1 MPFKLMAALG
11 LAFFLCACAGSG
23 PQPPGHV
30 DAFTNLYKQ
39 NATTVPA
46 DVPVVVQQPVGVIFS
61 DNFESWFKYV
71 SDANAYWSKIVPASL
86 TNTVVQADTHPAF
99 ISGRVLDVI
108 KRRFPTA
115 EVVKDFPQA
124 VSSGKKAVILVD
136 LRARPMQP
144 YGDRTTRIGIDF
156 YFFDARMTPV
166 SKISGDGQRNV
177 PFGGA
182 DGGVQVAVDG
192 ALQQIEARM
201 NAVVR

>member
-39 NATTVPA
+39 NAATVPA

-71 SDANAYWSKIVPASL
+71 SDANAYWGKIVPASL

-99 ISGRVLDVI
+99 VSGRVLEVI

-115 EVVKDFPQA
+115 EVVKDFQQA

-156 YFFDARMTPV
+156 YFFNAQMTPV

-177 PFGGA
+177 PLGGV

>member
-1 MPFKLMAALG
+1 MPFKLMAVLG
-11 LAFFLCACAGSG
+11 LAFLLGACAGSG
-23 PQPPGHV
+23 PQPPVHV
-30 DAFTNLYKQ
+30 EAFTNLYKQ
-39 NATTVPA
+39 SATTVPA

-71 SDANAYWSKIVPASL
+71 SDSNAYWGKIVPASL

-99 ISGRVLDVI
+99 ISGRVLEVI

-156 YFFDARMTPV
+156 YFFNAQMTPV

-177 PFGGA
+177 PMGGV

>member
-1 MPFKLMAALG
+1 MPFKLMAVLG
-11 LAFFLCACAGSG
+11 LAFFLGACAGSG

-39 NATTVPA
+39 SAATVPA

-71 SDANAYWSKIVPASL
+71 SDANAYWGKIVPASL
-86 TNTVVQADTHPAF
+86 TNTVAQADTHPAF
-99 ISGRVLDVI
+99 ISGRVLEVI

-124 VSSGKKAVILVD
+124 LSSGKKAVILVD

-144 YGDRTTRIGIDF
+144 YGDRTTRIGIDL
-156 YFFDARMTPV
+156 YFFNAQMTPV

-177 PFGGA
+177 PMGGVDA
-182 DGGVQVAVDG
+182 GVQVAVDG
-192 ALQQIEARM
+192 ALQQIETKM
-201 NAVVR
+201 SAVVR